1 MEQNTGAGAETLDN
15 YIKGVKN
22 QEIKGILLKLKNE
35 IRKTDVD
42 RDLVESILSSLR
54 DKDPD
59 AAARAE
65 ELIEL

>member
-1 MEQNTGAGAETLDN
+1 MEQNTGGNAETLDT

-35 IRKTDVD
+35 IRKTDID
-42 RDLVESILSSLR
+42 RDLVESILSSLS

-59 AAARAE
+59 AAKRAK
-65 ELIEL
+65 ELIDL